1 MRAAREAR
9 ELTHA
14 QLLCESLVAEI
25 TSGAR
30 MPSSTQGTIPEAPDW
45 AFESILESTGQ
56 SGLVRLVVTVQKSTG
71 TGRPIS
77 FTLSRF
83 IRDPSLPIPVDPE
96 PAADSSSSSSSS
108 EQVSLPG
115 GRDILEVMQRTVL
128 GGIV

>member
-1 MRAAREAR
+1 
-9 ELTHA
+9 
-14 QLLCESLVAEI
+14 
-25 TSGAR
+25 

-96 PAADSSSSSSSS
+96 PAVDSSSSSSSG

-115 GRDILEVMQRTVL
+115 GRAILEVMQRTVV